1 MKKIVYSFF
10 IVVIFFATTYA
21 QTSARYDWLAQNS
34 WAFGFG
40 GIFDRYI
47 STNTTVTGAGN
58 FGGYL
63 SIQRNFS
70 EHVGVRLN
78 GSYFQLD
85 GKVGTAKVTNN
96 TLAGNF
102 DLLYYL
108 APVEP
113 VSPYFG
119 VGVGGVS
126 YTIKN
131 SPTANLNKSNTDY
144 KLNISFG
151 AEWNLGKNWKL
162 NTELGYSTLPSSKF
176 DGVYGTNSG
185 GLLGGNTDTYMNM
198 NLGLMYYFAKGVR
211 SNLND
216 EYEGV
221 SAVDYAKIEDIVKKY
236 QTQPTEVDYNRIED
250 IVKRN
255 TPTIVGGGAPAP
267 SNWVLIGVNFD
278 FDKTTLRSE
287 SIPILYNAAEIL
299 LNHPEIKVEIQGY
312 SDNVGSEKAN
322 QKLSL
327 ARAETVKNFLVS
339 KGVSSDRL
347 TTIGL
352 GSANPIMSNKTA
364 EGRALNRRIEF
375 KILNK

>member
-1 MKKIVYSFF
+1 MKKIMYSFCTF
-10 IVVIFFATTYA
+10 FVIFSITSYA
-21 QTSARYDWLAQNS
+21 QTISRYDWLAQNS

-40 GIFDRYI
+40 GIIDRYV
-47 STNTTVTGAGN
+47 STNTTVTGFGN
-58 FGGYL
+58 LGGYL

-78 GSYFQLD
+78 GSFLQFD
-85 GKVGTAKVTNN
+85 GKVGAVKVTNT

-113 VSPYFG
+113 VSPYLG
-119 VGVGGVS
+119 VGVGGIA
-126 YTIKN
+126 YTVKN
-131 SPTANLNKSNTDY
+131 SPTASLNKSDTDY
-144 KLNISFG
+144 KLNLSFG

-162 NTELGYSTLPSSKF
+162 NTELGYSTVPTSKF
-176 DGVYGTNSG
+176 DGAYGTNSG
-185 GLLGGNTDTYMNM
+185 GLLGGNTDTYMTM
-198 NLGLMYYFAKGVR
+198 NVGLLYYFAKGER
-211 SNLND
+211 SHLND

-221 SAVDYAKIEDIVKKY
+221 SAVDYGKIEDIVKKY

-250 IVKRN
+250 IVKKN
-255 TPTIVGGGAPAP
+255 TPTVVGGAPAP

-278 FDKTTLRSE
+278 FNKSTLRPE
-287 SIPILYNAAEIL
+287 SLPILYNSAEIL

-327 ARAETVKNFLVS
+327 ARAQAVKNFLVA
-339 KGVSSDRL
+339 KGISSDRL
-347 TTIGL
+347 TTVGL

>member
-10 IVVIFFATTYA
+10 IVVIFFATSYA